1 MDRKCQV
8 CDNIRFNCHKVN
20 FCHRYA
26 DRARKIK
33 NKPIVNH
40 GNEKE
45 EVLRLRREN
54 ADLKMQLMQA
64 GGSGGGALSG
74 LEAKELVSLR
84 DQYQMVL
91 KENKDLT
98 GALTGEF
105 AVLILNG
112 FLECKSNLCTRK

>member
-1 MDRKCQV
+1 M
-8 CDNIRFNCHKVN
+8 
-20 FCHRYA
+20 
-26 DRARKIK
+26 
-33 NKPIVNH
+33 
-40 GNEKE
+40 
-45 EVLRLRREN
+45 RLRREN